1 MSTRTLQFVLT
12 LNLVLLAFVAFSPAE
27 PQTVDISLITY
38 AMKITP
44 ETIKSGDVKFVVK
57 NDAPDL
63 VHEFI
68 LVKTDLAIDKLPL
81 NSEGRVDEE
90 TPQIREVGVAE
101 DINPG
106 TSAEFSATLEAGRYV
121 YFCNIDTHYS
131 VGMRGELT
139 IAP

>member
-12 LNLVLLAFVAFSPAE
+12 LNLVLSACVAVSQAGP
-27 PQTVDISLITY
+27 PTVDISLTTY
-38 AMKITP
+38 AMKISP
-44 ETIKSGDVKFVVK
+44 ETIQSGDVKFVVK
-57 NDAPDL
+57 NNAPDL

-81 NSEGRVDEE
+81 NADGRVDEE
-90 TPQIREVGVAE
+90 ASQIKEVGVAE
-101 DINPG
+101 DVNPG

-131 VGMRGELT
+131 VGMRGEFT